1 MSKPPEPGRTTK
13 RPTIE
18 PTYVMRRRRT
28 EALAELLREFEQ
40 FKGEAARQDEYET
53 VAVPLLYNIPRPPER
68 PPIPDSAFLLKKK
81 NYDHDR
87 HRREEMLW

>member
-53 VAVPLLYNIPRPPER
+53 VAVPPSPAPEPAPAPP
-68 PPIPDSAFLLKKK
+68 PPGAGRDRAGAEVLA
-81 NYDHDR
+81 DHDR
-87 HRREEMLW
+87 GTA